1 MMEEQHRIDKDY
13 KEAFN
18 QGYMLSKELGLKPD
32 VLDGLKAGKHRIKAM
47 KDGMSQYQEE
57 IILRKTKDQNK
68 DSIPSL
74 DIDSIDNFYIDFK
87 EQDKD
92 LNKDIDID
100 MD

>member
-18 QGYMLSKELGLKPD
+18 QGYTLSKELGLKPD
-32 VLDGLKAGKHRIKAM
+32 ILDGLKAGKHRIRAM

-57 IILRKTKDQNK
+57 IILSKTKDQNK

-87 EQDKD
+87 EQDKN
-92 LNKDIDID
+92 LNKDID
-100 MD
+100 MDY